1 MNTLF
6 LFCQSQYPAPS
17 FSLCR
22 ICFFFNV
29 CCPKQASSCSYSKF
43 IFLESRT
50 SGFLVV
56 VERKQEI
63 KFFKKNTVGWDEG
76 IIGACRYFSWL
87 LYIMLHPLYTQNLW
101 DFLKFIFTIKELF
114 HLLRN
119 LLPLYPTL
127 KFISSCSFKSFSF
140 LYVLYVKVSADEHQC
155 LLRSLSVT
163 SYTLNELFHSALPWE
178 YDVYVPSE
186 VQTAL

>member
-1 MNTLF
+1 MLVFKIYFPRIADFRILSSRRKETRGIVF
-6 LFCQSQYPAPS
+6 L
-17 FSLCR
+17 
-22 ICFFFNV
+22 
-29 CCPKQASSCSYSKF
+29 
-43 IFLESRT
+43 
-50 SGFLVV
+50 
-56 VERKQEI
+56 
-63 KFFKKNTVGWDEG
+63 KKTVGWENDEG
-76 IIGACRYFSWL
+76 IIGAFRYFSWP

-114 HLLRN
+114 HLLPN
-119 LLPLYPTL
+119 LLPLYPTI

-140 LYVLYVKVSADEHQC
+140 LYVLYVKVSADEHQY

-163 SYTLNELFHSALPWE
+163 SYTLNELFHSALAWE

>member
-1 MNTLF
+1 MSKT
-6 LFCQSQYPAPS
+6 SQLLLVFKIYFP
-17 FSLCR
+17 R
-22 ICFFFNV
+22 IADFWLL
-29 CCPKQASSCSYSKF
+29 SS
-43 IFLESRT
+43 R
-50 SGFLVV
+50 
-56 VERKQEI
+56 RKETRGI
-63 KFFKKNTVGWDEG
+63 VFFKKNTVGWDEG

-101 DFLKFIFTIKELF
+101 DFLKFIVTIKVLF
-114 HLLRN
+114 HLLPD
-119 LLPLYPTL
+119 LLPVYPTI

-140 LYVLYVKVSADEHQC
+140 LYVLYVKVSADEHQY